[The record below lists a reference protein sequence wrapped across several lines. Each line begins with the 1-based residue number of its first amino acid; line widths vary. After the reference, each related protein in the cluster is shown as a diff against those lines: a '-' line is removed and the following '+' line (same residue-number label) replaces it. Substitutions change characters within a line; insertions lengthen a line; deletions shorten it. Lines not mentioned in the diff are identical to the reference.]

1 MATPSSAAQAVAGS
15 RPKHIAIARNALS
28 PRCRI
33 ICFLLIPFS
42 SFSVSVFLLGHGKQ
56 LVMAHLH
63 IAEADKNA
71 VCHRAVPHLRVGK

>member
-15 RPKHIAIARNALS
+15 SPKHIATARNALS
-28 PRCRI
+28 PRRRI

-42 SFSVSVFLLGHGKQ
+42 SFSVVFLLGHGKQ

-63 IAEADKNA
+63 IAKADKNA
-71 VCHRAVPHLRVGK
+71 VRHRAVPHLRVGK

>member
-28 PRCRI
+28 PRRRI

-63 IAEADKNA
+63 ITEADKNA
-71 VCHRAVPHLRVGK
+71 VRHRAVPHLRVGK